1 MTKEERT
8 VTIVR
13 VDPWRLKSE
22 NYGNKDA
29 MFTIRC
35 PGHVSF
41 ANIDRR
47 PKPLIKAKH
56 KS

>member
-22 NYGNKDA
+22 NYGNKTQCLRFDA
-29 MFTIRC
+29 LDT
-35 PGHVSF
+35 PS
-41 ANIDRR
+41 
-47 PKPLIKAKH
+47 
-56 KS
+56 